1 MNHPAELAL
10 HQYMENA
17 ANGKST
23 MSDDTIKQIG
33 QDVMDAVQRQFG
45 GGNKRGEFRLR
56 MSNIGRPTCQ
66 LWFEKNQP
74 EKALP
79 LPTTFVMNMML
90 GDIVEAVF
98 KGLLTEAGVE
108 YEDAEQVTLKVDDDT
123 SINGT
128 YDIVIDGAVDDVKSA
143 SNWSYQNKF
152 ESYDKLA
159 AHDSFGYVG
168 QLAGYAKASGKRAGG
183 WWVVNKANGQF
194 KYVPATGLHIDKEIN
209 HIKQTAQTIKDNKFE
224 RCFDAVPE
232 TFRGKPTGN
241 TVLNEN
247 CIFCAYRFACWPTLE
262 ERPAVKSQAKEPKM
276 VQYISLT
283 EEYK

>member
-194 KYVPATGLHIDKEIN
+194 KYVPATGLDIDKEMN

-276 VQYISLT
+276 VPYISLT